1 MNSNPRMQI
10 AEISLIYGFLDTFGE
25 FASTF
30 TVCQKGCSACCKIG
44 VEMTALEASFIE

>member
-44 VEMTALEASFIE
+44 VEMTALEASF